1 MENIAII
8 IGITLQT
15 VAVIYILYKVN
26 QETKTY

>member
-8 IGITLQT
+8 TGITLQA

>member
-8 IGITLQT
+8 LGISLQT